1 MDYHLNWLP
10 RLCRRSPLN
19 GSFIWIPL
27 TTYPDFLF
35 MLFNTFYI
43 GFQKDC
49 VIHHG
54 DHEQFRL
61 TLFCPRLFSRC
72 PQLPS
77 CNTWTWNDPE
87 LFEQLPI
94 SPHEAQVCIQQ
105 AFPTCLV
112 RTYPWGFR
120 KKATL
125 PYGFVFLKR
134 EKIGKKVGL

>member
-1 MDYHLNWLP
+1 
-10 RLCRRSPLN
+10 
-19 GSFIWIPL
+19 
-27 TTYPDFLF
+27 
-35 MLFNTFYI
+35 
-43 GFQKDC
+43 
-49 VIHHG
+49 V
-54 DHEQFRL
+54 
-61 TLFCPRLFSRC
+61 
-72 PQLPS
+72 PS
-77 CNTWTWNDPE
+77 CNTWNDPE

-94 SPHEAQVCIQQ
+94 SSHEAQVCIQQ